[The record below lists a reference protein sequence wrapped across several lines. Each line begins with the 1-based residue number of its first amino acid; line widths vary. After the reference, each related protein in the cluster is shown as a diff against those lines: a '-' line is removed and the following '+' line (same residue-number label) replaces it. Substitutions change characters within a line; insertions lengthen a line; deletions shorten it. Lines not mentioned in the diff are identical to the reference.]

1 MTNIIDQLYIRS
13 NSNSHLFRDFTSILQ
28 TKFVSSLTLL
38 YYINMLCR
46 ISNDDVKGFQIN
58 VVNCQF
64 LNNSLHQPIFSL
76 IDLSH
81 NKSEA
86 KMLTKGIIANKMCA
100 YKLIIWSVLYIYK
113 NTANNLPYYCNPVF
127 RN

>member
-1 MTNIIDQLYIRS
+1 
-13 NSNSHLFRDFTSILQ
+13 
-28 TKFVSSLTLL
+28 
-38 YYINMLCR
+38 MLR
-46 ISNDDVKGFQIN
+46 FIQIN

-86 KMLTKGIIANKMCA
+86 KMLTKGIIANKMYA
-100 YKLIIWSVLYIYK
+100 LKEKEEKSKIIKEKIMINCK
-113 NTANNLPYYCNPVF
+113 KD
-127 RN
+127 

>member
-1 MTNIIDQLYIRS
+1 
-13 NSNSHLFRDFTSILQ
+13 
-28 TKFVSSLTLL
+28 
-38 YYINMLCR
+38 MLCR
-46 ISNDDVKGFQIN
+46 ISNDDVKVFQIN

-100 YKLIIWSVLYIYK
+100 YKLIIWSVLHIYK
-113 NTANNLPYYCNPVF
+113 NTANNLPYCCNPVF
-127 RN
+127 EARNKYEQG

>member
-1 MTNIIDQLYIRS
+1 
-13 NSNSHLFRDFTSILQ
+13 
-28 TKFVSSLTLL
+28 
-38 YYINMLCR
+38 MLCR

-86 KMLTKGIIANKMCA
+86 KMLTKGIIANKICLQGFILDLHTDTKM
-100 YKLIIWSVLYIYK
+100 YKSTQPLAVRH
-113 NTANNLPYYCNPVF
+113 PY
-127 RN
+127 